1 MNTEERASLLKL
13 ETNKGNKLNIRI
25 GNIAIDQIIKDIKS
39 KDITTLNELTYS
51 TAKAITER
59 CGKKKKNRN
68 KTSHKQP
75 AWKRKIQE
83 EIEAI
88 KGELSILEDLLKGIN
103 VKTRK
108 GGKVKRK
115 YKLQNEN
122 DITTAKERIKQ
133 KVQVKTQRI

>member
-13 ETNKGNKLNIRI
+13 ETNKGNKLNIRNS
-25 GNIAIDQIIKDIKS
+25 NIAIDQIIKDIKP

-51 TAKAITER
+51 TAEAITKR
-59 CGKKKKNRN
+59 CGMKKKNRN

-75 AWKRKIQE
+75 AWKHKIQE
-83 EIEAI
+83 ETEAI
-88 KGELSILEDLLKGIN
+88 KGELSILEDLSNRIN

-115 YKLQNEN
+115 YK
-122 DITTAKERIKQ
+122 
-133 KVQVKTQRI
+133 

>member
-1 MNTEERASLLKL
+1 MNIEERESLLKL
-13 ETNKGNKLNIRI
+13 ETNKRNKLNIRI
-25 GNIAIDQIIKDIKS
+25 GNIAIDQIIKDIKP

-59 CGKKKKNRN
+59 YGMKKKNRN

-88 KGELSILEDLLKGIN
+88 KGELSIMEDLSKGIN

-122 DITTAKERIKQ
+122 DITTAKGRIKQ
-133 KVQVKTQRI
+133 KVQVKAQKI